1 MGGKYEGTW
10 QMGKQHGYGVIID
23 EKGTRKKGFWE
34 NGRRVMW
41 VEGDSPGLKRK

>member
-23 EKGTRKKGFWE
+23 EKGMRKKGFWE
-34 NGRRVMW
+34 IGPNF
-41 VEGDSPGLKRK
+41 ELKMNSCCNV